1 MPRIREKVS
10 PIIKTYIWFYRIIS
24 ITFGGITINSNQK
37 ISINRYLKYYG
48 YFATILTTL
57 FNIFSIYLIFNSK
70 TLAVLYNFD
79 SILLYIISIIAN
91 VLQIIYVSAN
101 LWFLNRNGIKFFEIF
116 YNYEI
121 EFNRNQ
127 IILFII
133 WIFHILQP
141 IGLFIYSISSDIY
154 GVDKGSFGFI
164 TIMAIVVFRTYTFIG
179 NWAVSFLNWIISIHF
194 YQFLMIIENNLKLRI
209 NWNSGICFYFR
220 L

>member
-1 MPRIREKVS
+1 MD
-10 PIIKTYIWFYRIIS
+10 F
-24 ITFGGITINSNQK
+24 
-37 ISINRYLKYYG
+37 LH
-48 YFATILTTL
+48 
-57 FNIFSIYLIFNSK
+57 
-70 TLAVLYNFD
+70 NFD
-79 SILLYIISIIAN
+79 SILPYIISITTN
-91 VLQIIYVSAN
+91 VLEIIYVSAN
-101 LWFLNRNGIKFFEIF
+101 FWFLNRNGIKFFEIF

-133 WIFHILQP
+133 WICHILQP